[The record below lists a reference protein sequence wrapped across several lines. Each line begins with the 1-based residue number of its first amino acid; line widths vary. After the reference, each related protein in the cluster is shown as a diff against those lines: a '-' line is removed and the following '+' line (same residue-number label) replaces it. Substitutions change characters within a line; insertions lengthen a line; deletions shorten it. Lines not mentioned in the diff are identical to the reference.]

1 MSFQQS
7 FRPVQRGA
15 DGRGSLSRLRPV
27 TLLVACGI
35 VLAATLLI
43 VTGLVAGYLRERTL
57 AASEAG
63 LARLDAVLGETGNRS
78 LHEIDAL
85 IRDVT
90 GRIPFPD
97 ISTPDEIAREIREPA
112 VTLHLDNR
120 VEANPQIAGMAF
132 VGADGALI
140 RSAGDWPMAE
150 QSVTARDYFVALQGD
165 RHLDSYIGLPYAA
178 GHDGALVIPV
188 ARKLRGLGGAFA
200 GLAVATVPVGDFEAL
215 YRAVPLG
222 DDGAIILMR
231 GDGAV
236 LARYPP
242 AAAGQAALSSTV
254 SAALADGAQGVFEEA
269 RSAGGQW
276 RIDAIRPFADYPLV
290 VMVSRNRDKALVGW
304 SRQAA
309 MFAAFAVF
317 GVVAIAVMVCLIARQ
332 FQTHSTLATIR
343 AEKIEMEHARLVA
356 EAELMKKERLSVLGQ
371 FTATVAT
378 ELRNPLSAIRNTLF
392 TMREIAI
399 NSGMTLDRPI
409 ARIQRSIAR
418 CDRIIGDLLEYT
430 RAPELSRIPVGFD
443 RWLREVL
450 AEHSLPATVSL
461 VEQLDAGDA
470 TVRIDADRIRRVVVN
485 LIDNAAQASGEV
497 PAGGGAPSI
506 AVRSSVRDGALELV
520 VSDTGPGIPGEDIA
534 RIFQPLFS
542 TKSFGTGLGLAM
554 AKQIVDQHGGTIGIE
569 STVGLGTAITIRL
582 PLEQELKA
590 AA

>member
-1 MSFQQS
+1 MSFQQAY
-7 FRPVQRGA
+7 RLVQKGA
-15 DGRGSLSRLRPV
+15 SGRGPPPRLRPV

-35 VLAATLLI
+35 VLAAILLI

-57 AASEAG
+57 GASEAG
-63 LARLDAVLGETGNRS
+63 LARLDAVLVETGNRS
-78 LHEIDAL
+78 LQEIDGL

-90 GRIPFPD
+90 SRIPFPD
-97 ISTPDEIAREIREPA
+97 ISTPDEIAREIREPGL
-112 VTLHLDNR
+112 TTHLDNR
-120 VEANPQIAGMAF
+120 VEASPQIAGMAF
-132 VGADGALI
+132 IGADGTLI
-140 RSAGDWPMAE
+140 RSAGDWPVAE
-150 QSVTARDYFVALQGD
+150 RSVAARDYFVALQGD
-165 RHLDSYIGLPYAA
+165 RHLDIYIGAPYAA

-188 ARKLRGLGGAFA
+188 ARKLRGLGGVFA
-200 GLAVATVPVGDFEAL
+200 GLAVAAVPAGDFEAL
-215 YRAVPLG
+215 YRVVPLG
-222 DDGAIILMR
+222 DDGVITLMR
-231 GDGAV
+231 GDGTV
-236 LARYPP
+236 LAQYPP
-242 AAAGQAALSSTV
+242 AGSGQSALSSTV
-254 SAALADGAQGVFEEA
+254 SAALAGGAPGVFEEA
-269 RSAGGQW
+269 RSAEGRW

-290 VMVSRNRDKALVGW
+290 VVVSSNGDKALIGW

-309 MFAAFAVF
+309 MFGAFAVF
-317 GVVAIAVMVCLIARQ
+317 GVIAIAVMVWLIARQ
-332 FQTHSTLATIR
+332 FQTHSTLAAIR
-343 AEKIEMEHARLVA
+343 AEKIEIEHARLVA

-399 NSGMTLDRPI
+399 NSGITLDRPI

-461 VEQLDAGDA
+461 VEELDAGEA
-470 TVRIDADRIRRVVVN
+470 TVRIDADRIRRVVIN
-485 LIDNAAQASGEV
+485 LIDNAAQASGEA

-506 AVRSSVRDGALELV
+506 TVRSSVRDGALELV
-520 VSDTGPGIPGEDIA
+520 VSDTGPGIPREDIA
-534 RIFQPLFS
+534 RIFEPLVS

-554 AKQIVDQHGGTIGIE
+554 AKQIVDQHGGTIASDSAIGR
-569 STVGLGTAITIRL
+569 GTAITVCL